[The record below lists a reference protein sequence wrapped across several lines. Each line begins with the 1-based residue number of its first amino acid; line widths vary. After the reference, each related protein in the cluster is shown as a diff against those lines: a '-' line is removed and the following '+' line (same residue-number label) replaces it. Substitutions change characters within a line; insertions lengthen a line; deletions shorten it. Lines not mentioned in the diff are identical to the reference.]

1 MAWGGRKHAETRVD
15 GRAPKQATRNGS
27 GKATG
32 LHVNNRVKQ
41 EIGNGRE
48 ATPWAGITLLG
59 LQRGRSGPLVDT
71 RTAHTNYKRLT
82 NHTNEHGPDMDDKYH
97 NPRPSQRNVG
107 AADQAA
113 VAAR

>member
-1 MAWGGRKHAETRVD
+1 MAWGGREHAVTRVD

-32 LHVNNRVKQ
+32 PHVNNRGKQ
-41 EIGNGRE
+41 AKGNGQE
-48 ATPWAGITLLG
+48 ATPWAGITSLG

-71 RTAHTNYKRLT
+71 RTAHTNYKPLT
-82 NHTNEHGPDMDDKYH
+82 NHTSEHGPDTMIKHH

-113 VAAR
+113 TAAR